1 MRQHK
6 SEPAGTLEPSSA
18 LLSRRSFVARGRDR
32 WQRLRPVTR
41 HWLTNVAIGVL
52 IELLLH
58 WVGHTLY
65 WQPLVYAQNYA
76 LDAVMRANAAVD
88 PTPPF
93 PKNRAP
99 LSLALI
105 DIDDAA
111 WRSSQWGG
119 GEPYRAPRQQLL
131 ALVDKAFEKG
141 ARQVVL
147 DVVVEGAHRPQELAE
162 DDAFAGALDDL
173 LAKPYFK
180 SDPLKQLVLVRTLRH
195 PLARNVRMADAPDQL
210 RELRYPEGYLSEL
223 RESPRIDAVVKNSRD
238 RIVVAAPYFTYS
250 SDRVLR
256 DWQLLQAVCA
266 RDADPQVPGKI
277 RVVPSVQLAV
287 LARHVGVA
295 PDMLPGQRDSQGE
308 AGDGG
313 KAAQVAQTCTPFPMQ
328 EGAAP
333 NTRENARQRSGA
345 LEKQIELAINASWR
359 AMHEG
364 FKSKGIDLGFGDKPP
379 HAQSLA
385 NRVVFRIGDIPQL
398 GQAQVIPALAF
409 LNGASP
415 QSLQD
420 RVVVIGQSYLE
431 AGDRH
436 ITPLGEMSG
445 GMVLVNAIDSM
456 ARHSLIGSPNGWL
469 TFALA
474 LLLIVFVGY
483 VFARW
488 DSLVGTW
495 ISTGVAIVL
504 LAVGSFYLFKYGVWL
519 DFALPL
525 LGIQAHRMVKSMEER
540 AEHKRLAQLAGGGHH

>member
-6 SEPAGTLEPSSA
+6 SEPAGTLEPPSA

-32 WQRLRPVTR
+32 WRRLRPVTR
-41 HWLTNVAIGVL
+41 HWLTNVAIGVW

-58 WVGHTLY
+58 WAGHTLH

-88 PTPPF
+88 PTPAF
-93 PKNRAP
+93 PNNRAP

-131 ALVDKAFEKG
+131 ELVDKAFEKG

-147 DVVVEGAHRPQELAE
+147 DVVVEGAPRPQELAE
-162 DDAFAGALDDL
+162 DDAFAGGLDDL

-180 SDPLKQLVLVRTLRH
+180 SDPLKQLVLVRTLRQ
-195 PLARNVRMADAPDQL
+195 PLALNVRMADAPDQL
-210 RELRYPEGYLSEL
+210 RELAYPEGYLSEL
-223 RESPRIDAVVKNSRD
+223 RESPGIDAVVKNSGG
-238 RIVVAAPYFTYS
+238 RIVVAAPYFSYS
-250 SDRVLR
+250 SDHVLR

-266 RDADPQVPGKI
+266 RDADPMVPGKI

-295 PDMLPGQRDSQGE
+295 PDMFSRQGGSMGDAVE
-308 AGDGG
+308 AL
-313 KAAQVAQTCTPFPMQ
+313 QTCAPFPVQ

-333 NTRENARQRSGA
+333 SNSQNARQRSGA
-345 LEKQIELAINASWR
+345 LETQVELAINASWS
-359 AMHEG
+359 AMREA
-364 FKSKGIDLGFGDKPP
+364 FKGKGIDLGFGDKPP
-379 HAQSLA
+379 HEQSLA
-385 NRVVFRIGDIPQL
+385 NRVVFRIGDSPQL

-409 LNGASP
+409 LDGTSP

-456 ARHSLIGSPNGWL
+456 ARHQLIGSPNGWL

-504 LAVGSFYLFKYGVWL
+504 LAVGSFYLFKHGVWL

-525 LGIQAHRMVKSMEER
+525 LGIQLHRMVKSMEER
-540 AEHKRLAQLAGGGHH
+540 TEHKRLAQLAGGDRH

>member
-1 MRQHK
+1 MHK
-6 SEPAGTLEPSSA
+6 SEPAETVEPPSV
-18 LLSRRSFVARGRDR
+18 LLSRRPFRARVRDR

-58 WVGHTLY
+58 WAGHTLH

-88 PTPPF
+88 PTPSF
-93 PKNRAP
+93 PNHRVP

-111 WRSSQWGG
+111 WRSPQWGG

-131 ALVDKAFEKG
+131 ALVDKAFEAG

-147 DVVVEGAHRPQELAE
+147 DVVVEGAARPQEIAD
-162 DDAFAGALDDL
+162 DDAFAGGLEEL

-180 SDPLKQLVLVRTLRH
+180 SDSFKQLVLVRTLRH
-195 PLARNVRMADAPDQL
+195 PLARNVRMADAPNQL

-223 RESPRIDAVVKNSRD
+223 RESPSIDAVVKNSGD
-238 RIVVAAPYFTYS
+238 RIVVAAPYFSYS
-250 SDRVLR
+250 SDHVLR
-256 DWQLLQAVCA
+256 DWQLLQAVCT
-266 RDADPQVPGKI
+266 RDADPLAPGKI
-277 RVVPSVQLAV
+277 RVVPSVQWVV
-287 LARHVGVA
+287 LTRHAGVA
-295 PDMLPGQRDSQGE
+295 PAMLSRQGGSQADAVE
-308 AGDGG
+308 
-313 KAAQVAQTCTPFPMQ
+313 AAQTQSCTPFPMQ

-333 NTRENARQRSGA
+333 SNAQNARERSEA
-345 LEKQIELAINASWR
+345 LEKQVELAINASWS
-359 AMHEG
+359 AMREA
-364 FKSKGIDLGFGDKPP
+364 FKGKGIDLGFGDKPP

-398 GQAQVIPALAF
+398 GQAQVIPALDF

-456 ARHSLIGSPNGWL
+456 ARHQLIGSPNGWL

-504 LAVGSFYLFKYGVWL
+504 LAVGSFYLFKHGVWL

-525 LGIQAHRMVKSMEER
+525 LGIQVHRMVKSMEER
-540 AEHKRLAQLAGGGHH
+540 AEHKRLARLAGGHH